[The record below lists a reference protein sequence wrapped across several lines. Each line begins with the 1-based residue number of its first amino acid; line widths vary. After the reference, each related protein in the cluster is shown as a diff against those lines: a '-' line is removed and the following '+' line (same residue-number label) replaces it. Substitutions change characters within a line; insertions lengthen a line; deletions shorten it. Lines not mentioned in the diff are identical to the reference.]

1 MIDSVMSCVLGPT
14 CRFPIDWKGHYYQS
28 GVGAVVIRGGF
39 VTTKGVCVEQE
50 RDYYLFSNR
59 SATYRL
65 RTVDRIIT
73 GPPTRR

>member
-1 MIDSVMSCVLGPT
+1 MTVGMWHVGPT

-59 SATYRL
+59 LLT
-65 RTVDRIIT
+65 I
-73 GPPTRR
+73 